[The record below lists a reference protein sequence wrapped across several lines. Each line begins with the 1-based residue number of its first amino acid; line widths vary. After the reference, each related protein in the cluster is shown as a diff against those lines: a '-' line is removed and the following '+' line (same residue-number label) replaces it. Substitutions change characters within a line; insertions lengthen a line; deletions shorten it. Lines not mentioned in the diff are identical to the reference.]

1 LTQYTITPLLPLPSI
16 YFEYLFTLLT
26 YTLALS
32 NYAAS
37 ILASLPSFEPRQGES
52 RHMTADDEKR
62 TTAGLAR
69 AVDLL
74 CQAAGVADWTAENVV
89 ASLDPIRATTGG
101 RAGKYRWPIEAGP
114 EFFRGLSS

>member
-1 LTQYTITPLLPLPSI
+1 MTPLLPLPSI

-52 RHMTADDEKR
+52 KHMTADDEKR